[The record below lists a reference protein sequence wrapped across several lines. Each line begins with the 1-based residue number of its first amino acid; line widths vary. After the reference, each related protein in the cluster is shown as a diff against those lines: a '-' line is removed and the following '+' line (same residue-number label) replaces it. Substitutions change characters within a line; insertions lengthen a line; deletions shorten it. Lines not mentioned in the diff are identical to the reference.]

1 MMSAVSAAVRPAASR
16 RYATRMTTRPDYSI
30 QLADGKHL
38 AARDLIARKLDDYNN
53 ANSGQHDNT
62 PLDMIVTDSAT
73 GEVLGGLSGRTS
85 LGVFF
90 VDMLYLPESLRRS
103 GVGSELLSKAE
114 AEAKRRG
121 CDNAVVYTISFQA
134 PRFYEKHGFRVFG
147 EVPCQ
152 PAGTMR
158 FFMIKTF

>member
-1 MMSAVSAAVRPAASR
+1 
-16 RYATRMTTRPDYSI
+16 MTTRSDYSI

-53 ANSGQHDNT
+53 ANSGQRDNT
-62 PLDMIVTDSAT
+62 PLDLVVTDPAT

-90 VDMLYLPESLRRS
+90 IHMLYLPDSLRHS
-103 GVGSELLSKAE
+103 GVGSELMSNAE

-152 PAGTMR
+152 PAGTTR

>member
-1 MMSAVSAAVRPAASR
+1 
-16 RYATRMTTRPDYSI
+16 MTTRPDCSI
-30 QLADGKHL
+30 QLADGKDL

-53 ANSGQHDNT
+53 ANSGRRDT
-62 PLDMIVTDSAT
+62 PLDLIVTDPAT

-90 VDMLYLPESLRRS
+90 IHMVYLPDSLRRS
-103 GVGSELLSKAE
+103 GIGSELLNRAE

-121 CDNAVVYTISFQA
+121 CDNAVVYTVWFQA
-134 PRFYEKHGFRVFG
+134 PRFYQKHGFRVFG

-152 PAGTMR
+152 PAGTTG

>member
-1 MMSAVSAAVRPAASR
+1 MS
-16 RYATRMTTRPDYSI
+16 TRPDYSI

-38 AARDLIARKLDDYNN
+38 AARELIARELDDYNN
-53 ANSGQHDNT
+53 ANSGQRDNT
-62 PLDMIVTDSAT
+62 PLDMIVTDPAT

-85 LGVFF
+85 LGVFIIH
-90 VDMLYLPESLRRS
+90 MLYLPSSLRRS

-134 PRFYEKHGFRVFG
+134 PHFYEKHGFRVLG

-152 PAGTMR
+152 PAGTSR
-158 FFMIKTF
+158 FFMAKTF